1 MIRLADFFGGAT
13 SVMFGD
19 SEIST
24 FDSYEV
30 MKEFNSIVLNMGVPG
45 TIADEW
51 VLYFLTDKNG
61 LKIYNKIRFLKKAIS
76 IGGNYPLRNL
86 MPLSEPGMKK
96 LHLLFPDSWIML
108 IPPVFST
115 VLSLVTKTKEQ
126 WDKEMNTI
134 REYQKNIWIPRII
147 DTYTPF
153 INPLTGEALPEVL
166 RDMVHFARNCALLI
180 EKFLDIVI

>member
-1 MIRLADFFGGAT
+1 
-13 SVMFGD
+13 
-19 SEIST
+19 
-24 FDSYEV
+24 
-30 MKEFNSIVLNMGVPG
+30 
-45 TIADEW
+45 
-51 VLYFLTDKNG
+51 
-61 LKIYNKIRFLKKAIS
+61 
-76 IGGNYPLRNL
+76 
-86 MPLSEPGMKK
+86 
-96 LHLLFPDSWIML
+96 
-108 IPPVFST
+108 
-115 VLSLVTKTKEQ
+115 VTKTKEQ